1 MLADRTYLV
10 GSSPFN
16 SRAVGSWQGSGQP
29 ITLTVYGPGGEVAV
43 RALELAQELIQPAV
57 VSIKTAQW
65 GDTRGRARAAPQR
78 DLRPCDPQCHR
89 RRDRAPA
96 SPIAAMENREYK
108 LPNPSQGA
116 EIDSG
121 R

>member
-1 MLADRTYLV
+1 MKIRAGLC
-10 GSSPFN
+10 GSLDSLDD
-16 SRAVGSWQGSGQP
+16 SGAQA
-29 ITLTVYGPGGEVAV
+29 PGQAA

-89 RRDRAPA
+89 RRDRAVP
-96 SPIAAMENREYK
+96 
-108 LPNPSQGA
+108 GA
-116 EIDSG
+116 RAGSVL
-121 R
+121 RRLAT